1 MKKIKT
7 YRMSISRTF
16 PVKHPKAGEETGFNE
31 KIENAFSNIKAAL
44 MCKECK
50 EMGHDTCGFC
60 FVAAPS
66 NKIEKLHT
74 IRANYPLWKKRIDEV
89 SAGEAELV
97 LYEWTGKPYQS
108 KTRELFRFGKDDEI
122 GVQKLQFKTG
132 QINGFVEDFERF
144 NNEKEVLYD
153 TLANNDGLSLQDFRD
168 WFKGYDLE
176 QSLAIIWFINKRY

>member
-16 PVKHPKAGEETGFNE
+16 PATHPKNGEETYFRYAIKNAILEQIGFRYYDGNDDGVFTLR
-31 KIENAFSNIKAAL
+31 K
-44 MCKECK
+44 
-50 EMGHDTCGFC
+50 
-60 FVAAPS
+60 
-66 NKIEKLHT
+66 KLHT

-89 SAGEAELV
+89 NKGEAELV
-97 LYEWTGKPYQS
+97 LYEWTGKPYRS
-108 KTRELFRFGKDDEI
+108 KTRELFRFGKDDRI

-144 NNEKEVLYD
+144 NNEKEVLKD
-153 TLANNDGLSLQDFRD
+153 TLAKNDGLSLQDFRD